1 MQRQLSFIKI
11 LKATRAERCLALKMA
26 SDLLQKLGN
35 KTLTKEALFQMV
47 KQDFSL
53 VPEVLSGTSSP
64 KATVRYG
71 CGKVLMDLSERQP
84 EAVYPYMDRVIELL
98 DSKYRILTWNALAII
113 ANLATVDEER
123 KFDKIF
129 DKYYGFLNDEYMVT
143 VANTVGNSAKIAL
156 AKPYLAQ
163 RITAELLKVENLK
176 LTPHLTEE
184 CKRVIAEHAIKTF
197 NAFFEEI
204 EDKEQV
210 LSFAEKHLESPRASL
225 RREAQSF
232 VKKWG

>member
-1 MQRQLSFIKI
+1 
-11 LKATRAERCLALKMA
+11 MA

-35 KTLTKEALFQMV
+35 KTLTKEALLHKVQ
-47 KQDFSL
+47 QEYSL
-53 VPEVLSGTSSP
+53 IPEVLSGTSSP
-64 KATVRYG
+64 KARIRYG
-71 CGKVLMDLSERQP
+71 CGKVLMDLSERHP
-84 EAVYPYMDRVIELL
+84 ETLYPYMDRFIELL
-98 DSKYRILTWNALAII
+98 NSKYRILTWNAMAII
-113 ANLATVDEER
+113 ANLAKVDEER

-129 DKYYGFLNDEYMVT
+129 DKYYGFLNDKYMVT
-143 VANTVGNSAKIAL
+143 VANTVGNSAKIAS
-156 AKPYLAQ
+156 AKPYLVQ

-176 LTPHLTEE
+176 STPHLTEE

-197 NAFFEEI
+197 DAFFEEI
-204 EDKEQV
+204 EAKEQV